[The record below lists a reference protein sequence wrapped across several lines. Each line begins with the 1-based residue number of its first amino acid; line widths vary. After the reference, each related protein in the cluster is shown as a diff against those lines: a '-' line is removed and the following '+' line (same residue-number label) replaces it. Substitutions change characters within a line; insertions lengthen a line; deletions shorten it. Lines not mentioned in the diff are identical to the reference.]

1 MIEKNITI
9 TNKKGLHARAAT
21 KLAKTAMA
29 FNAKLEIHCNGKQ
42 ADGKSV
48 MSILL
53 LAATIGTPT
62 RLVTEGEDD
71 AEMMAAMIDLFTDK
85 FGEEN

>member
-1 MIEKNITI
+1 MIEKDITI

-29 FNAKLEIHCNGKQ
+29 FNASLEIHCNGKT

-53 LAATIGTPT
+53 LAATIGTST
-62 RLVTEGEDD
+62 RLISEGED
-71 AEMMAAMIDLFTDK
+71 ENQMMEAMINLFHDK
-85 FGEEN
+85 FGEEI